1 MNSIFHKKLDEFVII
16 YIDGILVYSKIIDKH
31 AEYLEYVLN
40 KLCENKVFANMA
52 KNEFTQ
58 GKMDLFGH
66 ILSKERW
73 GMTLKSCKS

>member
-1 MNSIFHKKLDEFVII
+1 
-16 YIDGILVYSKIIDKH
+16 
-31 AEYLEYVLN
+31 
-40 KLCENKVFANMA
+40 MA